1 LVITRGQIRPNAHPN
16 SAKPELDP
24 GVVVSQPQRPAW
36 TGGSDEALVPLGRGQ
51 EPATDPEDGAAAER
65 APAPPE
71 RAAPPVRPPQ
81 PEPPR
86 ASAPPAA
93 PPPAETWAPGQP
105 PPPETWPPAQPPPAE
120 TETRTPGQPPPAA
133 ARDLIDDRSERA
145 DRTGRLAGMTSPA
158 SGRSTA
164 TAADFTPDR
173 YLRGQSPPPRDG
185 WRRFIYWLS
194 GGRINFGPSP
204 AEVAERQLM
213 ARAKAPVAGCR
224 SIAVI
229 SRKGGVGKTTT
240 TLMLGHTFASLRGD
254 RVVALDGNPD
264 AGSLGYRVKRETA
277 ATVTNLLADE
287 QEIVRYADIRTY
299 TNQAPTRLEVVA
311 SDDDPRIT
319 TALGEEEYRRAIAL
333 LERHYNLILLDT
345 GTGVLESATKGILQL
360 AEQIVVVMS
369 PSLDSARAAS
379 STLDWLN
386 ENGHAELVRNAIAV
400 VNAVREEGLVEVD
413 KIKDHFQG
421 RCRAVVEV
429 PWDPHL
435 SAGAE
440 TQIDRLR
447 PVTRRAYLE
456 VAAAVADGFTA

>member
-1 LVITRGQIRPNAHPN
+1 M
-16 SAKPELDP
+16 
-24 GVVVSQPQRPAW
+24 SQQQRPTW
-36 TGGSDEALVPLGRGQ
+36 TGGSDEALVPLGRGDEQ
-51 EPATDPEDGAAAER
+51 APATEPDQRDGRDRHPRPAGPPALPADRTPPAEPT
-65 APAPPE
+65 APADRPDPDRPGRGRPRPEASRDLAAGRPE
-71 RAAPPVRPPQ
+71 RAH
-81 PEPPR
+81 R
-86 ASAPPAA
+86 A
-93 PPPAETWAPGQP
+93 
-105 PPPETWPPAQPPPAE
+105 
-120 TETRTPGQPPPAA
+120 
-133 ARDLIDDRSERA
+133 
-145 DRTGRLAGMTSPA
+145 GRLAGVTSPA

-164 TAADFTPDR
+164 TAADFTAER
-173 YLRGQSPPPRDG
+173 YLRGQAAPPRDG
-185 WRRFIYWLS
+185 WRRFVYWLT
-194 GGRINFGPSP
+194 GGRVNFGPSP
-204 AEVAERQLM
+204 AEVAERQLI

-264 AGSLGYRVKRETA
+264 AGSLGYRVRRETA

-287 QEIVRYADIRTY
+287 QDIIRYADIRSY

-319 TALGEEEYRRAIAL
+319 TALGEEDYRRAIAL

-413 KIKDHFQG
+413 KIEEHFQG
-421 RCRAVVEV
+421 RCRAVVQV

-440 TQIDRLR
+440 TQVDRLR

>member
-1 LVITRGQIRPNAHPN
+1 M
-16 SAKPELDP
+16 
-24 GVVVSQPQRPAW
+24 SQQQRPAW
-36 TGGSDEALVPLGRGQ
+36 TGGSDEALVPLGRGDDSTPATERDGRPGDGTRAPERARPADRARPAT
-51 EPATDPEDGAAAER
+51 EPAPAPAPAPER
-65 APAPPE
+65 APADRHPPTDRRE
-71 RAAPPVRPPQ
+71 RPDQAVPPGR
-81 PEPPR
+81 
-86 ASAPPAA
+86 
-93 PPPAETWAPGQP
+93 GQP
-105 PPPETWPPAQPPPAE
+105 PPQASRELVE
-120 TETRTPGQPPPAA
+120 RRSG
-133 ARDLIDDRSERA
+133 RSDRA
-145 DRTGRLAGMTSPA
+145 GRLAGVTSPA

-164 TAADFTPDR
+164 TAADFTAER
-173 YLRGQSPPPRDG
+173 YLRGQAAPPRDG
-185 WRRFIYWLS
+185 WRRFVYWLT

-204 AEVAERQLM
+204 AELAERQLI

-264 AGSLGYRVKRETA
+264 AGSLGYRVRRETA

-287 QEIVRYADIRTY
+287 QEIIRYADIRSY

-319 TALGEEEYRRAIAL
+319 TALGEEDYRRAIAL

-413 KIKDHFQG
+413 KIEEHFQG
-421 RCRAVVEV
+421 RCRAVVQV

-440 TQIDRLR
+440 TQVDRLR

>member
-1 LVITRGQIRPNAHPN
+1 
-16 SAKPELDP
+16 
-24 GVVVSQPQRPAW
+24 VSQQQRPAW
-36 TGGSDEALVPLGRGQ
+36 TGGSDEAPVPLGRGDDAAPTTGGQ
-51 EPATDPEDGAAAER
+51 GQPADPAAPADQGRTATETRPADQRAAVDQRGRRTPEPPGWGEPPEAPRQPDGERAARVER
-65 APAPPE
+65 AP
-71 RAAPPVRPPQ
+71 
-81 PEPPR
+81 
-86 ASAPPAA
+86 
-93 PPPAETWAPGQP
+93 
-105 PPPETWPPAQPPPAE
+105 
-120 TETRTPGQPPPAA
+120 
-133 ARDLIDDRSERA
+133 RA
-145 DRTGRLAGMTSPA
+145 DRLAGATQPA
-158 SGRSTA
+158 DGRSTA
-164 TAADFTPDR
+164 TAADFTAER
-173 YLRGQSPPPRDG
+173 YLRGQAAPPRDG
-185 WRRFIYWLS
+185 WRRFVYWLS

-204 AEVAERQLM
+204 AEVAERRLI
-213 ARAKAPVAGCR
+213 ARAKTPVAGCR

-264 AGSLGYRVKRETA
+264 AGSLGYRVRRETA

-287 QEIVRYADIRTY
+287 QEIIRYADIRAY

-319 TALGEEEYRRAIAL
+319 TALGEEEYRRAIAM

-360 AEQIVVVMS
+360 ADQIVVVMS
-369 PSLDSARAAS
+369 PSLDSARTAA

-386 ENGHAELVRNAIAV
+386 ENGYADLVRNAIAV
-400 VNAVREEGLVEVD
+400 VNAVREEGLVELD
-413 KIKDHFQG
+413 KIEEHFQG
-421 RCRAVVEV
+421 RCRAVVQV

-440 TQIDRLR
+440 TLIDRLR

>member
-1 LVITRGQIRPNAHPN
+1 
-16 SAKPELDP
+16 
-24 GVVVSQPQRPAW
+24 VSQPQRPAW
-36 TGGSDEALVPLGRGQ
+36 TGGSDEALVPLGRGN
-51 EPATDPEDGAAAER
+51 EPVPPAGAEGRAAEQTRPPEPRAPERR
-65 APAPPE
+65 APAGPPP
-71 RAAPPVRPPQ
+71 R
-81 PEPPR
+81 PEPPE
-86 ASAPPAA
+86 PPE
-93 PPPAETWAPGQP
+93 PSRAPGQP
-105 PPPETWPPAQPPPAE
+105 PPPHP
-120 TETRTPGQPPPAA
+120 
-133 ARDLIDDRSERA
+133 RDLVDGRPERVDRA
-145 DRTGRLAGMTSPA
+145 GRLAGMTSPA

-164 TAADFTPDR
+164 TAADFTPER
-173 YLRGQSPPPRDG
+173 YLRGQAAPPRDG
-185 WRRFIYWLS
+185 WRRFVYWLT
-194 GGRINFGPSP
+194 GGRINLGPSP
-204 AEVAERQLM
+204 AELAERQLI

-264 AGSLGYRVKRETA
+264 AGSLGYRVRRETA

-287 QEIVRYADIRTY
+287 QEIIRYADIRSY

-319 TALGEEEYRRAIAL
+319 TALGEEDYRRAIAL

-400 VNAVREEGLVEVD
+400 INAVREEGLVEVD

-421 RCRAVVEV
+421 RCRAVVQV

-440 TQIDRLR
+440 TQVDRLR

>member
-1 LVITRGQIRPNAHPN
+1 
-16 SAKPELDP
+16 
-24 GVVVSQPQRPAW
+24 VSQPQRPAW
-36 TGGSDEALVPLGRGQ
+36 TGGSEEALVPLGRGQ
-51 EPATDPEDGAAAER
+51 EPAIEREDAAAEP

-71 RAAPPVRPPQ
+71 RGAPPERPPE
-81 PEPPR
+81 PEPPPR
-86 ASAPPAA
+86 ASAPPA
-93 PPPAETWAPGQP
+93 PPPAEA
-105 PPPETWPPAQPPPAE
+105 
-120 TETRTPGQPPPAA
+120 ETRTPGQPPPPP
-133 ARDLIDDRSERA
+133 ARDLVDGRPEPA
-145 DRTGRLAGMTSPA
+145 DGAGRLAGTTSPA

-185 WRRFIYWLS
+185 WRRFVYWLT

-287 QEIVRYADIRTY
+287 REIVRYADIRTY

-447 PVTRRAYLE
+447 PITRRAYLE

>member
-1 LVITRGQIRPNAHPN
+1 
-16 SAKPELDP
+16 
-24 GVVVSQPQRPAW
+24 VSQQQRPAW
-36 TGGSDEALVPLGRGQ
+36 TGGSDEAPVPLGRGDDAPTTEGQ
-51 EPATDPEDGAAAER
+51 APPSGPAEPARPAAR
-65 APAPPE
+65 
-71 RAAPPVRPPQ
+71 RAAVEERERP
-81 PEPPR
+81 
-86 ASAPPAA
+86 
-93 PPPAETWAPGQP
+93 QP
-105 PPPETWPPAQPPPAE
+105 PPSRRRHRAE
-120 TETRTPGQPPPAA
+120 APGDP
-133 ARDLIDDRSERA
+133 RDGRA
-145 DRTGRLAGMTSPA
+145 DRGARAEQPLAVTRPA
-158 SGRSTA
+158 SGRSTK
-164 TAADFTPDR
+164 TAADFTAER
-173 YLRGQSPPPRDG
+173 YLRGQAAPPRDG
-185 WRRFIYWLS
+185 WRRFVWWLT
-194 GGRINFGPSP
+194 GGRVNFGPSP
-204 AEVAERQLM
+204 AERAERQLM

-264 AGSLGYRVKRETA
+264 AGSLGYRVRRETA

-287 QEIVRYADIRTY
+287 QEIIRYADIRAY

-360 AEQIVVVMS
+360 ADQIVVVMS
-369 PSLDSARAAS
+369 PSLDSARTAS

-386 ENGHAELVRNAIAV
+386 QNGHAELVRNAIAV
-400 VNAVREEGLVEVD
+400 VNAVREEGLVEVG
-413 KIKDHFQG
+413 KIEQHFAE
-421 RCRAVVEV
+421 RCRAVVKV

>member
-1 LVITRGQIRPNAHPN
+1 
-16 SAKPELDP
+16 
-24 GVVVSQPQRPAW
+24 VSQQQRPAW
-36 TGGSDEALVPLGRGQ
+36 TGGSDEALVPLGRGE
-51 EPATDPEDGAAAER
+51 EPAPTTDRDRPSEP
-65 APAPPE
+65 APAPEPDRVRDRAPE
-71 RAAPPVRPPQ
+71 RPRM
-81 PEPPR
+81 PEPP
-86 ASAPPAA
+86 
-93 PPPAETWAPGQP
+93 
-105 PPPETWPPAQPPPAE
+105 PEP
-120 TETRTPGQPPPAA
+120 
-133 ARDLIDDRSERA
+133 ARDHPPGHGHPRPEASRDLVDGRPERA
-145 DRTGRLAGMTSPA
+145 DRAGRLVGVTSPA

-164 TAADFTPDR
+164 TAADFTAER
-173 YLRGQSPPPRDG
+173 YLRGQAAPPRDG
-185 WRRFIYWLS
+185 WRRFVYWLT

-204 AEVAERQLM
+204 AELAERHLI

-264 AGSLGYRVKRETA
+264 AGSLGYRVRRETA

-287 QEIVRYADIRTY
+287 QEITRYADIRAY

-319 TALGEEEYRRAIAL
+319 TALGEEDYRRAIGL

-386 ENGHAELVRNAIAV
+386 ENGHSELVRNAIAV

-413 KIKDHFQG
+413 KIKEHFQG
-421 RCRAVVEV
+421 RCRAVVQV

-440 TQIDRLR
+440 TQVDRLR
-447 PVTRRAYLE
+447 PITRRAYLE

>member
-1 LVITRGQIRPNAHPN
+1 
-16 SAKPELDP
+16 
-24 GVVVSQPQRPAW
+24 VSQQQRPAW
-36 TGGSDEALVPLGRGQ
+36 TGGSDEALVPLGRGDDPT
-51 EPATDPEDGAAAER
+51 PATERDGHPDDGAQPSGQPSPPTQDRPQDRPAEQARPATEPLPADRYPPIDQRER
-65 APAPPE
+65 AGQ
-71 RAAPPVRPPQ
+71 PV
-81 PEPPR
+81 
-86 ASAPPAA
+86 
-93 PPPAETWAPGQP
+93 APG
-105 PPPETWPPAQPPPAE
+105 
-120 TETRTPGQPPPAA
+120 RDQPPPAA
-133 ARDLIDDRSERA
+133 SRDLVAGRPERA
-145 DRTGRLAGMTSPA
+145 DRAGRLAGVTSPA

-164 TAADFTPDR
+164 TAADFTPER
-173 YLRGQSPPPRDG
+173 YLRGQAAPPRDG
-185 WRRFIYWLS
+185 WRRFVFWLT
-194 GGRINFGPSP
+194 GGRVNFGPSP
-204 AEVAERQLM
+204 AERAERQLI

-264 AGSLGYRVKRETA
+264 AGSLGYRVRRETA

-287 QEIVRYADIRTY
+287 QEIIRYADIRSY

-319 TALGEEEYRRAIAL
+319 TALGEEDYRRAIAL

-413 KIKDHFQG
+413 KIGEHFQG
-421 RCRAVVEV
+421 RCRAVVRV

-440 TQIDRLR
+440 TQVDRLR

>member
-1 LVITRGQIRPNAHPN
+1 
-16 SAKPELDP
+16 
-24 GVVVSQPQRPAW
+24 VSQQQRPAW
-36 TGGSDEALVPLGRGQ
+36 TGGSDEALVPLGRGDDAAPTTERDGQ
-51 EPATDPEDGAAAER
+51 PADGAQPAE
-65 APAPPE
+65 
-71 RAAPPVRPPQ
+71 Q
-81 PEPPR
+81 
-86 ASAPPAA
+86 ASPGQAPPADRARPA
-93 PPPAETWAPGQP
+93 PEHAPADRYPPIDQRQRTGEGIPPGRGL
-105 PPPETWPPAQPPPAE
+105 PPPEAS
-120 TETRTPGQPPPAA
+120 
-133 ARDLIDDRSERA
+133 RDLVAGRPERA
-145 DRTGRLAGMTSPA
+145 DRAGRLAGVTSPA

-164 TAADFTPDR
+164 TAADFTAER
-173 YLRGQSPPPRDG
+173 YLRGQAAPPRDG
-185 WRRFIYWLS
+185 WRRFVYWLT

-204 AEVAERQLM
+204 AEQAERQLI

-264 AGSLGYRVKRETA
+264 AGSLGYRVRRETA

-287 QEIVRYADIRTY
+287 QEIIRYADIRSY

-319 TALGEEEYRRAIAL
+319 TALGEEDYRRAIAL

-413 KIKDHFQG
+413 KIEEHFQG
-421 RCRAVVEV
+421 RCRAVVRV

-440 TQIDRLR
+440 TQVDRLR

>member
-1 LVITRGQIRPNAHPN
+1 
-16 SAKPELDP
+16 
-24 GVVVSQPQRPAW
+24 VSQPQRPAW

-51 EPATDPEDGAAAER
+51 EPATEGEDGAAER

-71 RAAPPVRPPQ
+71 RGAPPERPPQ
-81 PEPPR
+81 PEPPPR
-86 ASAPPAA
+86 ASAPPP
-93 PPPAETWAPGQP
+93 PPPAETRPAGP
-105 PPPETWPPAQPPPAE
+105 PRPAETHVRRPAQPPP
-120 TETRTPGQPPPAA
+120 PP
-133 ARDLIDDRSERA
+133 ARDLVDGRPERA
-145 DRTGRLAGMTSPA
+145 DRAGRLPGTTSPA
-158 SGRSTA
+158 SGHSTA

-185 WRRFIYWLS
+185 WRRFVYWLT

-264 AGSLGYRVKRETA
+264 AGSLGYRVKRQTA

-287 QEIVRYADIRTY
+287 REIVRYADIRTY

-311 SDDDPRIT
+311 ADDDPRIT

-369 PSLDSARAAS
+369 PSLDSARTAA

-386 ENGHAELVRNAIAV
+386 QNGHAELVRNAIAV

>member
-1 LVITRGQIRPNAHPN
+1 MET
-16 SAKPELDP
+16 EP
-24 GVVVSQPQRPAW
+24 GVVVSQQQRPAW
-36 TGGSDEALVPLGRGQ
+36 TGGSDEALVPLGRGDDSAPTTKRDGPQ
-51 EPATDPEDGAAAER
+51 APARARPATER
-65 APAPPE
+65 APADPLPPAGPRPPE
-71 RAAPPVRPPQ
+71 HG
-81 PEPPR
+81 
-86 ASAPPAA
+86 
-93 PPPAETWAPGQP
+93 PPPGRGQP
-105 PPPETWPPAQPPPAE
+105 PPGPP
-120 TETRTPGQPPPAA
+120 
-133 ARDLIDDRSERA
+133 RDLGD
-145 DRTGRLAGMTSPA
+145 GRRDGAFRIPGTTSPA
-158 SGRSTA
+158 SGHSTA
-164 TAADFTPDR
+164 TAAEFTAER
-173 YLRGQSPPPRDG
+173 YLRGLAAPPRDG
-185 WRRFIYWLS
+185 WRRFVYWLT

-204 AEVAERQLM
+204 AERAERQLI
-213 ARAKAPVAGCR
+213 ARAKSPVAGCR

-264 AGSLGYRVKRETA
+264 AGSLGYRVRRETA

-287 QEIVRYADIRTY
+287 QEIIRYADIRAY

-319 TALGEEEYRRAIAL
+319 TALGEEDYRRAIAL

-360 AEQIVVVMS
+360 ADQIVVVMS

-379 STLDWLN
+379 ATLDWLN
-386 ENGHAELVRNAIAV
+386 ENGHAELVRNAVAV

-413 KIKDHFQG
+413 KIGEHFKG
-421 RCRAVVEV
+421 RCRAVVRV

-440 TQIDRLR
+440 TQVDRLR
-447 PVTRRAYLE
+447 PVTRHAYLE
-456 VAAAVADGFTA
+456 VAAAVADGFTV

>member
-1 LVITRGQIRPNAHPN
+1 
-16 SAKPELDP
+16 
-24 GVVVSQPQRPAW
+24 VSQQQRPAW
-36 TGGSDEALVPLGRGQ
+36 TGGSDEALVPLGRGDDAAPTTERDGQ
-51 EPATDPEDGAAAER
+51 PADGAQPAEQAR
-65 APAPPE
+65 PPE
-71 RAAPPVRPPQ
+71 RTTPGQ
-81 PEPPR
+81 
-86 ASAPPAA
+86 A
-93 PPPAETWAPGQP
+93 PPPDHARPAPEHAPADRYPPIDQRERTGEGIP
-105 PPPETWPPAQPPPAE
+105 PGRGLPPPEAS
-120 TETRTPGQPPPAA
+120 
-133 ARDLIDDRSERA
+133 RDLVAGRPERA
-145 DRTGRLAGMTSPA
+145 DRAGRLAGVTSPA

-164 TAADFTPDR
+164 TAADFTAER
-173 YLRGQSPPPRDG
+173 YLRGQAAPPRDG
-185 WRRFIYWLS
+185 WRRFVYWLT

-204 AEVAERQLM
+204 AEQAERQLI

-264 AGSLGYRVKRETA
+264 AGSLGYRVRRETA

-287 QEIVRYADIRTY
+287 QEIIRYADIRSY

-319 TALGEEEYRRAIAL
+319 TALGEEDYRRAIAL

-413 KIKDHFQG
+413 KIEEHFQG
-421 RCRAVVEV
+421 RCRTVVRV

-440 TQIDRLR
+440 TQVDRLR

>member
-1 LVITRGQIRPNAHPN
+1 
-16 SAKPELDP
+16 
-24 GVVVSQPQRPAW
+24 VSQQQRPAW
-36 TGGSDEALVPLGRGQ
+36 TGGSDEALVPLGRGD
-51 EPATDPEDGAAAER
+51 EPAPTTDRDRPSEP
-65 APAPPE
+65 APAPEPDRARDRAPE
-71 RAAPPVRPPQ
+71 RPRM
-81 PEPPR
+81 PEPP
-86 ASAPPAA
+86 
-93 PPPAETWAPGQP
+93 
-105 PPPETWPPAQPPPAE
+105 PEP
-120 TETRTPGQPPPAA
+120 
-133 ARDLIDDRSERA
+133 ARDHPPGHGHPRPEASRDLVDGRPERA
-145 DRTGRLAGMTSPA
+145 DRAGRLVGVTSPA

-164 TAADFTPDR
+164 TAADFTAER
-173 YLRGQSPPPRDG
+173 YLRGQAAPPRDG
-185 WRRFIYWLS
+185 WRRFVYWLT

-204 AEVAERQLM
+204 AELAERHLI

-264 AGSLGYRVKRETA
+264 AGSLGYRVRRETA

-287 QEIVRYADIRTY
+287 QEITRYADIRAY

-319 TALGEEEYRRAIAL
+319 TALGEEDYRRAIGL

-386 ENGHAELVRNAIAV
+386 ENGHSELVRNAIAV

-413 KIKDHFQG
+413 KIEEHFQG
-421 RCRAVVEV
+421 RCRAVVQV

-440 TQIDRLR
+440 TQVDRLR

>member
-1 LVITRGQIRPNAHPN
+1 
-16 SAKPELDP
+16 
-24 GVVVSQPQRPAW
+24 VSQPQRPAW
-36 TGGSDEALVPLGRGQ
+36 TGGSDEALVPLGRGEQ
-51 EPATDPEDGAAAER
+51 PATEHEDGAAER

-71 RAAPPVRPPQ
+71 RGAPSERPPQ
-81 PEPPR
+81 PQPPR
-86 ASAPPAA
+86 ASAPPPPPPPAA
-93 PPPAETWAPGQP
+93 TRAPSPPPAETGA
-105 PPPETWPPAQPPPAE
+105 
-120 TETRTPGQPPPAA
+120 RTPGQPPPAA
-133 ARDLIDDRSERA
+133 ARDLADGRPERA
-145 DRTGRLAGMTSPA
+145 DRPGRLAGTTSPA

-164 TAADFTPDR
+164 TAADFTADR
-173 YLRGQSPPPRDG
+173 YLRAQSPPPRDG
-185 WRRFIYWLS
+185 WRRFIYWLT

-204 AEVAERQLM
+204 SELAERQLI

-264 AGSLGYRVKRETA
+264 AGSLGYRVRRETA

-287 QEIVRYADIRTY
+287 REIVRYADIRSY

-311 SDDDPRIT
+311 ADDDPRIT

-400 VNAVREEGLVEVD
+400 VNAVREEGLVEVG

-421 RCRAVVEV
+421 RCRAVVQV

-456 VAAAVADGFTA
+456 VAAAVADGFTP

>member
-1 LVITRGQIRPNAHPN
+1 
-16 SAKPELDP
+16 
-24 GVVVSQPQRPAW
+24 VSQQQRPAW
-36 TGGSDEALVPLGRGQ
+36 TGGSDEALVPLGRGDDAAPTTERDGQ
-51 EPATDPEDGAAAER
+51 PADGAQPAEQAR
-65 APAPPE
+65 PPE
-71 RAAPPVRPPQ
+71 RTSPGQ
-81 PEPPR
+81 
-86 ASAPPAA
+86 APPADHARPA
-93 PPPAETWAPGQP
+93 PEHAPADRYPPIDQRQRTGEGIPPGRGL
-105 PPPETWPPAQPPPAE
+105 PPPEAS
-120 TETRTPGQPPPAA
+120 
-133 ARDLIDDRSERA
+133 RDLVAGRPERA
-145 DRTGRLAGMTSPA
+145 DRAGRLAGVTSPA

-164 TAADFTPDR
+164 TAADFTAER
-173 YLRGQSPPPRDG
+173 YLRGQAAPPRDG
-185 WRRFIYWLS
+185 WRRFVYWLT

-204 AEVAERQLM
+204 AEQAERQLI

-264 AGSLGYRVKRETA
+264 AGSLGYRVRRETA

-287 QEIVRYADIRTY
+287 QEIIRYADIRSY

-319 TALGEEEYRRAIAL
+319 TALGEEDYRRAIAL

-413 KIKDHFQG
+413 KIEEHFQG
-421 RCRAVVEV
+421 RCRTVVRV

-440 TQIDRLR
+440 TQVDRLR

>member
-1 LVITRGQIRPNAHPN
+1 M
-16 SAKPELDP
+16 
-24 GVVVSQPQRPAW
+24 SQQQRPAW
-36 TGGSDEALVPLGRGQ
+36 TGGSDEALVPLGRGD
-51 EPATDPEDGAAAER
+51 EPAPTTDRDRPSEP
-65 APAPPE
+65 APAPEPDRAPDRAPE
-71 RAAPPVRPPQ
+71 RPRM
-81 PEPPR
+81 PEPP
-86 ASAPPAA
+86 
-93 PPPAETWAPGQP
+93 
-105 PPPETWPPAQPPPAE
+105 PEP
-120 TETRTPGQPPPAA
+120 
-133 ARDLIDDRSERA
+133 ARDHPPGHGHPRPEASRDLVDGRPERA
-145 DRTGRLAGMTSPA
+145 DRAGRLVGVTSPA

-164 TAADFTPDR
+164 TAADFTAER
-173 YLRGQSPPPRDG
+173 YLRGQAAPPRDG
-185 WRRFIYWLS
+185 WRRFVYWLT

-204 AEVAERQLM
+204 AELAERHLI

-264 AGSLGYRVKRETA
+264 AGSLGYRVRRETA

-287 QEIVRYADIRTY
+287 QEITRYADIRAY

-319 TALGEEEYRRAIAL
+319 TALGEEDYRRAIGL

-386 ENGHAELVRNAIAV
+386 ENGHSELVRNAIAV

-413 KIKDHFQG
+413 KIEEHFQG
-421 RCRAVVEV
+421 RCRAVVQV

-440 TQIDRLR
+440 TQVDRLR

>member
-1 LVITRGQIRPNAHPN
+1 
-16 SAKPELDP
+16 
-24 GVVVSQPQRPAW
+24 VSQQPRPAW
-36 TGGSDEALVPLGRGQ
+36 TGGSDEALVPLGRGEEQ
-51 EPATDPEDGAAAER
+51 APGPPASEPAER
-65 APAPPE
+65 PLPPPE
-71 RAAPPVRPPQ
+71 RPLPPAGRPLPPPDPGDGRPP
-81 PEPPR
+81 R
-86 ASAPPAA
+86 
-93 PPPAETWAPGQP
+93 
-105 PPPETWPPAQPPPAE
+105 
-120 TETRTPGQPPPAA
+120 
-133 ARDLIDDRSERA
+133 RA
-145 DRTGRLAGMTSPA
+145 DRHATVTAPA

-164 TAADFTPDR
+164 TAADFTAER
-173 YLRGQSPPPRDG
+173 YLRGQAAPPRDG
-185 WRRFIYWLS
+185 WRRLVYWLT
-194 GGRINFGPSP
+194 GGRVNFGPSP
-204 AEVAERQLM
+204 SEVAERQLI
-213 ARAKAPVAGCR
+213 ARAKGRVAGCR

-264 AGSLGYRVKRETA
+264 AGSLGYRVRRETA
-277 ATVTNLLADE
+277 ATITNLLADQ
-287 QEIVRYADIRTY
+287 QEIIRYADIRAY

-319 TALGEEEYRRAIAL
+319 TALGEEDYRRAIAL

-360 AEQIVVVMS
+360 ADQIVVVLS

-400 VNAVREEGLVEVD
+400 VNAVREEGLVEVG
-413 KIKDHFQG
+413 KIEEHFEG
-421 RCRAVVEV
+421 RCRAVVQV

-440 TQIDRLR
+440 TQVERLR

>member
-1 LVITRGQIRPNAHPN
+1 
-16 SAKPELDP
+16 
-24 GVVVSQPQRPAW
+24 VSQPQRPAW
-36 TGGSDEALVPLGRGQ
+36 TGGSDEALVPLGRGE
-51 EPATDPEDGAAAER
+51 EPAAEREDSAADR
-65 APAPPE
+65 APAPAE
-71 RAAPPVRPPQ
+71 RAA
-81 PEPPR
+81 
-86 ASAPPAA
+86 PAA
-93 PPPAETWAPGQP
+93 PPPRPEPSRPGPPPPEPAWPEPPAGSAPPLAPPAPPAARRAPGQP
-105 PPPETWPPAQPPPAE
+105 PPPD
-120 TETRTPGQPPPAA
+120 
-133 ARDLIDDRSERA
+133 ARDRGDGRPDRV
-145 DRTGRLAGMTSPA
+145 AGMTSPA

-173 YLRGQSPPPRDG
+173 YLRAQSPPPRDG
-185 WRRFIYWLS
+185 WRRFVYWLT

-264 AGSLGYRVKRETA
+264 AGSLGYRVRRETA
-277 ATVTNLLADE
+277 ATITNLLADE
-287 QEIVRYADIRTY
+287 REIVRYADIRAY

-311 SDDDPRIT
+311 ADDDPRIT
-319 TALGEEEYRRAIAL
+319 TALGEEDYRRAIAL

-360 AEQIVVVMS
+360 ADQIVVVMS

-400 VNAVREEGLVEVD
+400 VNAVREEGQVEVD
-413 KIKDHFQG
+413 KIRDHFQG
-421 RCRAVVEV
+421 RCRAVVRV

-440 TQIDRLR
+440 SQVDRLR

>member
-1 LVITRGQIRPNAHPN
+1 M
-16 SAKPELDP
+16 
-24 GVVVSQPQRPAW
+24 SQQQRPAW
-36 TGGSDEALVPLGRGQ
+36 TGGSDEALVPLGRGDDAAPTTERDGQ
-51 EPATDPEDGAAAER
+51 PADGAQPAEQAR
-65 APAPPE
+65 PPE
-71 RAAPPVRPPQ
+71 RTSPGQ
-81 PEPPR
+81 
-86 ASAPPAA
+86 APPADHARPA
-93 PPPAETWAPGQP
+93 PEHAPADRYPPIDQRQRTGEGIPPGRGL
-105 PPPETWPPAQPPPAE
+105 PPPEAS
-120 TETRTPGQPPPAA
+120 
-133 ARDLIDDRSERA
+133 RDLVAGRPERA
-145 DRTGRLAGMTSPA
+145 DRAGRLAGVTSPA

-164 TAADFTPDR
+164 TAADFTAER
-173 YLRGQSPPPRDG
+173 YLRGQAAPPRDG
-185 WRRFIYWLS
+185 WRRFVYWLT

-204 AEVAERQLM
+204 AEQAERQLI

-264 AGSLGYRVKRETA
+264 AGSLGYRVRRETA

-287 QEIVRYADIRTY
+287 QEIIRYADIRSY

-413 KIKDHFQG
+413 RIEEHFQG
-421 RCRAVVEV
+421 RCRTVVRV

-440 TQIDRLR
+440 TQVDRLR

>member
-1 LVITRGQIRPNAHPN
+1 
-16 SAKPELDP
+16 D
-24 GVVVSQPQRPAW
+24 RPAEHARPA
-36 TGGSDEALVPLGRGQ
+36 SEPLPADRHPPIDRRERVEQAVAPGRGQ
-51 EPATDPEDGAAAER
+51 PPPEASRDLVAGR
-65 APAPPE
+65 PE
-71 RAAPPVRPPQ
+71 RAA
-81 PEPPR
+81 R
-86 ASAPPAA
+86 A
-93 PPPAETWAPGQP
+93 
-105 PPPETWPPAQPPPAE
+105 
-120 TETRTPGQPPPAA
+120 
-133 ARDLIDDRSERA
+133 
-145 DRTGRLAGMTSPA
+145 GRLAGVTSPA

-164 TAADFTPDR
+164 TAADFTPER
-173 YLRGQSPPPRDG
+173 YLRGQAAPPRDG
-185 WRRFIYWLS
+185 WRRFVYWLT
-194 GGRINFGPSP
+194 GGRVNFGPSP
-204 AEVAERQLM
+204 AEVAERQLI

-264 AGSLGYRVKRETA
+264 AGSLGYRVRKETA

-287 QEIVRYADIRTY
+287 QDIIRYADIRSY

-319 TALGEEEYRRAIAL
+319 TALGEEDYRRAIAL

-413 KIKDHFQG
+413 KIEEHFQG
-421 RCRAVVEV
+421 RCRAVVQV

-440 TQIDRLR
+440 TQVDRLR

>member
-1 LVITRGQIRPNAHPN
+1 VDRSSQIAHPN
-16 SAKPELDP
+16 SAKQEVDP

-36 TGGSDEALVPLGRGQ
+36 TGGSEEALVPLGRGQ
-51 EPATDPEDGAAAER
+51 EPAIEREDGAAEP

-71 RAAPPVRPPQ
+71 RGAPPERPPE
-81 PEPPR
+81 PEPPPR
-86 ASAPPAA
+86 ASAPPA
-93 PPPAETWAPGQP
+93 PPPAEAETETRAPGQP
-105 PPPETWPPAQPPPAE
+105 PPPP
-120 TETRTPGQPPPAA
+120 
-133 ARDLIDDRSERA
+133 ARDLVDGRPERTDQA
-145 DRTGRLAGMTSPA
+145 GRLAGMTSPA

-185 WRRFIYWLS
+185 WRRFVYWLT

-287 QEIVRYADIRTY
+287 REIVRYADIRTY

>member
-1 LVITRGQIRPNAHPN
+1 
-16 SAKPELDP
+16 
-24 GVVVSQPQRPAW
+24 VSQQQRPAW
-36 TGGSDEALVPLGRGQ
+36 TGGSDEALVPLGRGDDSAPTTERDGQ
-51 EPATDPEDGAAAER
+51 SGDGGREPEPARARPATER
-65 APAPPE
+65 APAPE
-71 RAAPPVRPPQ
+71 RAPADRHPPIDRRERAEEAIPPGRG
-81 PEPPR
+81 E
-86 ASAPPAA
+86 
-93 PPPAETWAPGQP
+93 
-105 PPPETWPPAQPPPAE
+105 PPPE
-120 TETRTPGQPPPAA
+120 A
-133 ARDLIDDRSERA
+133 ARDLADGRPGRA
-145 DRTGRLAGMTSPA
+145 DRAGRLAGVTSPA

-164 TAADFTPDR
+164 TAADFTAER
-173 YLRGQSPPPRDG
+173 YLRGQAAPPRDG
-185 WRRFIYWLS
+185 WRRFVYWLT
-194 GGRINFGPSP
+194 GGRVNFGPSP
-204 AEVAERQLM
+204 AERAERQLI

-264 AGSLGYRVKRETA
+264 AGSLGYRVRKETA

-287 QEIVRYADIRTY
+287 QEIVRYADIRSY

-319 TALGEEEYRRAIAL
+319 TALGEEDYRRAIAL

-413 KIKDHFQG
+413 KIEEHFAG
-421 RCRAVVEV
+421 RCRAVVQV

-440 TQIDRLR
+440 TQVDRLR

>member
-1 LVITRGQIRPNAHPN
+1 MTAATG
-16 SAKPELDP
+16 DP
-24 GVVVSQPQRPAW
+24 ATAPGRPAA
-36 TGGSDEALVPLGRGQ
+36 TPARRPPARPADRTPPAEPTAPADRPDPDRPGRGQ
-51 EPATDPEDGAAAER
+51 PRPE
-65 APAPPE
+65 
-71 RAAPPVRPPQ
+71 
-81 PEPPR
+81 
-86 ASAPPAA
+86 AS
-93 PPPAETWAPGQP
+93 
-105 PPPETWPPAQPPPAE
+105 
-120 TETRTPGQPPPAA
+120 
-133 ARDLIDDRSERA
+133 RDLVAGRPERA
-145 DRTGRLAGMTSPA
+145 DRAGRLAGVTSPA

-164 TAADFTPDR
+164 TAADFTAER
-173 YLRGQSPPPRDG
+173 YLRGQAAPPRDG
-185 WRRFIYWLS
+185 WRRFVYWLT
-194 GGRINFGPSP
+194 GGRVNFGPSP
-204 AEVAERQLM
+204 AEVAERQLI

-229 SRKGGVGKTTT
+229 SRKGGVGKTT

-264 AGSLGYRVKRETA
+264 AGSLGYRVRRETA

-287 QEIVRYADIRTY
+287 QDIIRYADIRSY

-319 TALGEEEYRRAIAL
+319 TALGEEDYRQAIAL

-413 KIKDHFQG
+413 KIEEHFQG
-421 RCRAVVEV
+421 RCRAVVQV

-440 TQIDRLR
+440 TQVDRLR

>member
-1 LVITRGQIRPNAHPN
+1 M
-16 SAKPELDP
+16 
-24 GVVVSQPQRPAW
+24 SQQQRPAW
-36 TGGSDEALVPLGRGQ
+36 TGGSDEALVPLGRGD
-51 EPATDPEDGAAAER
+51 E
-65 APAPPE
+65 
-71 RAAPPVRPPQ
+71 AAPTT
-81 PEPPR
+81 E
-86 ASAPPAA
+86 
-93 PPPAETWAPGQP
+93 GQP
-105 PPPETWPPAQPPPAE
+105 PAPAEQAGPATEPRQETEPRQADRSGPAEPARPAEPAQPAQQAQPADRRTAVDQRERPEPGPPPPD
-120 TETRTPGQPPPAA
+120 RRQPPPEGP
-133 ARDLIDDRSERA
+133 RDRGDGRA
-145 DRTGRLAGMTSPA
+145 DRAPQAERGARPDRLAGVTKPA

-164 TAADFTPDR
+164 TAADFTAER
-173 YLRGQSPPPRDG
+173 YLRGQAAPPRDG
-185 WRRFIYWLS
+185 WRRFVWWLT

-204 AEVAERQLM
+204 AEVAERQLI

-264 AGSLGYRVKRETA
+264 AGSLGYRVRRETA
-277 ATVTNLLADE
+277 ATVTNLLTDE
-287 QEIVRYADIRTY
+287 REILRYADIRSY

-319 TALGEEEYRRAIAL
+319 TALGEEDYRRAIAL

-421 RCRAVVEV
+421 RCRTVVQV

-440 TQIDRLR
+440 TAVDRLR